1 MNYVKL
7 KLKSEPDNFHRAI
20 PGENFDRVS
29 SNQEI
34 EVYEKRHG
42 ICINLSEKFRKVVDI
57 ANSRPVN
64 FI

>member
-34 EVYEKRHG
+34 EVYEKPRG
-42 ICINLSEKFRKVVDI
+42 ILFSLAV
-57 ANSRPVN
+57 S
-64 FI
+64 

>member
-1 MNYVKL
+1 MPPQCRQQSVGFMNYVKL

-34 EVYEKRHG
+34 EV
-42 ICINLSEKFRKVVDI
+42 
-57 ANSRPVN
+57 
-64 FI
+64 